1 MEWSTSLDG
10 NGELCMCCVAIVVH
24 FLSRDVRYKQ
34 VASWLPTTIA
44 TTVTCKDLS
53 YVTCLYVYTHLCM
66 YFSVFPCGV

>member
-1 MEWSTSLDG
+1 VEWSTSLDG

-24 FLSRDVRYKQ
+24 LLFRDVKYKQ

-53 YVTCLYVYTHLCM
+53 YVCM
-66 YFSVFPCGV
+66 YPSVHVFHPYDV